1 MKGKII
7 MNEIKLR
14 KYAELAV
21 KKGINIQ
28 KGQPLTISAP
38 IETAYFTRLL
48 VEEAYKAGAK
58 SKC

>member
-1 MKGKII
+1 

-38 IETAYFTRLL
+38 IEPLILL
-48 VEEAYKAGAK
+48 VY
-58 SKC
+58 